1 MTNRYTQHP
10 LSAAFPAMSAEDYVS
25 LRADISANGQR
36 DPIVIHEGMVLD
48 GWHRYSSHVDLGTED
63 QALCEAL
70 PDGIDPVA
78 FVLSRNLHRR
88 HLSASQRAMAVAAC
102 ATWAR
107 VGRPRNS
114 AAAAP
119 LPADENSAAAA
130 PLPEPQTLDELAET
144 AGVSRRTMASAG
156 RVQKQAEPEVIQA
169 VTDGRM
175 TVEQAA
181 AVSKLP
187 AAEQAAAAEA
197 PPPPAKKAAPKKAP
211 ATDYDADAVIASL
224 RGQLAE
230 AAERIEELQGNVQAL
245 MADNE
250 SMAKVFEADDKV
262 AEATKE
268 SARLR
273 AEVGGLRERINGLMA
288 EKNEAIRMV
297 KHWRGRAD
305 KAEQAV
311 AKQAAKQAA

>member
-25 LRADISANGQR
+25 LRADIAANGQR

-70 PDGIDPVA
+70 PAGIDPVA

-102 ATWAR
+102 ATWAG

-119 LPADENSAAAA
+119 LPPDENSAAVA
-130 PLPEPQTLDELAET
+130 PLPKPQTLDELAEA

-187 AAEQAAAAEA
+187 AEEQAAAAEA
-197 PPPPAKKAAPKKAP
+197 PPPPAKKATPKKVP
-211 ATDYDADAVIASL
+211 ADYDADAVIAGL

-230 AAERIEELQGNVQAL
+230 SAERIEELQGNVQTL

-250 SMAKVFEADDKV
+250 AMAKVFEADDKV

-268 SARLR
+268 AARLR
-273 AEVGGLRERINGLMA
+273 AEVSGLRERINGLLA
-288 EKNEAIRMV
+288 EKNEAVRMV
-297 KHWRGRAD
+297 KHWRGRAE
-305 KAEQAV
+305 KAEKA
-311 AKQAAKQAA
+311 AAKQAA